1 MKKALFIL
9 GAVLIG
15 TLTYSQTTD
24 TIRLDIYSYPADTI
38 NMAYIL
44 PEVVDSCN
52 CLDEG
57 HYDPLF
63 ELVYR
68 HDKEVSLMVCDTV
81 FPKSVAQGFMLNE
94 QTAIEGIC
102 GQITLYLP
110 YGFSN
115 DIGAN
120 FKLGIMDENLNVIY
134 QKDYYLKNG
143 DNYSYLQMFDNSL
156 LHLALDS
163 TLYLNGFVYI
173 FMEWPDTATT
183 GGIANSILR
192 PNLAKAQLYAFSE
205 EDVFFLTDTSNLTR
219 LYACDVK
226 YEPLFNWPG
235 ENIWVPLKE
244 NRCDFYSVVYSYGI
258 LSMEVIPNKS
268 CPPLGLGFYS
278 SDFNSDNNNDN
289 EDNEGSGESGLSD
302 LDISHF
308 VSVQPNPAK
317 DIVTVQSSFKVREI
331 EIHNSL
337 GQVVL
342 RKEGKQNIETIDV
355 SHLESGMYI
364 VRIKTQRGFAN
375 KKVIIQ

>member
-1 MKKALFIL
+1 MKKSVFIL
-9 GAVLIG
+9 VAVLMSVYS
-15 TLTYSQTTD
+15 YSQTQD
-24 TIRLDIYSYPADTI
+24 TIRLDTDSYPADTV

-52 CLDEG
+52 CFDEG

-81 FPKSVAQGFMLNE
+81 YPKSVAQGFMLNG

-110 YGFSN
+110 YGFPN
-115 DIGAN
+115 DTGAD
-120 FKLGIMDENLNVIY
+120 FKLGIMDENYNVIY

-143 DNYSYLQMFDNSL
+143 NNYDYSQMFDNSL
-156 LHLALDS
+156 LHLPLDS
-163 TLYLNGFVYI
+163 TLYLDGFVYI
-173 FMEWPDTATT
+173 FMEWPDTATI
-183 GGIANSILR
+183 GGLYGSMIR

-205 EDVFFLTDTSNLTR
+205 EEVLLLTDTSDLTR

-235 ENIWVPLKE
+235 ENTWVPLKS
-244 NRCDFYSVVYSYGI
+244 NRCDFYSEVYSYGI
-258 LSMEVIPNKS
+258 LSSEVIPNKS

-278 SDFNSDNNNDN
+278 SDFNSNNNN
-289 EDNEGSGESGLSD
+289 ENDENEGDDNALSD
-302 LDISHF
+302 VNVSHL
-308 VSVQPNPAK
+308 VSVHPNPAK

-331 EIHNSL
+331 EIINAL

-342 RKEGKQNIETIDV
+342 RKEGNQNIETIEV
-355 SHLESGMYI
+355 NSLEKGTYI

-375 KKVIIQ
+375 KKLVIK

>member
-1 MKKALFIL
+1 MKKSVFIL
-9 GAVLIG
+9 VAVLISVYS
-15 TLTYSQTTD
+15 YSQTQD
-24 TIRLDIYSYPADTI
+24 TIRLDTDSYPADTI

-68 HDKEVSLMVCDTV
+68 HDKELSLMVCDTV
-81 FPKSVAQGFMLNE
+81 YPKSVAQGFMLNG

-110 YGFSN
+110 YGFPN
-115 DIGAN
+115 DTGAD
-120 FKLGIMDENLNVIY
+120 FKLGIMDENYNVIY

-143 DNYSYLQMFDNSL
+143 NNYDYSQMFDNSL
-156 LHLALDS
+156 LHLPLDS
-163 TLYLNGFVYI
+163 TLYLDGFVYI
-173 FMEWPDTATT
+173 FMEWPDTATI
-183 GGIANSILR
+183 GGLYGSMIR

-205 EDVFFLTDTSNLTR
+205 EDVFFLTDTSDLTR

-235 ENIWVPLKE
+235 ENTWVPLKS
-244 NRCDFYSVVYSYGI
+244 NRCDFYSEVYSYGI
-258 LSMEVIPNKS
+258 LSSEVIPNKS

-278 SDFNSDNNNDN
+278 SDFNSNNNN
-289 EDNEGSGESGLSD
+289 ENDENEGDDNALSD
-302 LDISHF
+302 VNVSHL
-308 VSVQPNPAK
+308 VGVHPNPAS

-331 EIHNSL
+331 EIINAL

-342 RKEGKQNIETIDV
+342 RKEGNQNIETIEV
-355 SHLESGMYI
+355 NSLEKGTYI

-375 KKVIIQ
+375 KKLVIK

>member
-1 MKKALFIL
+1 MKKSVFIL
-9 GAVLIG
+9 VVVLMSVFSY
-15 TLTYSQTTD
+15 TQAQD
-24 TIRLDIYSYPADTI
+24 TIRLDTDSYPADTI

-68 HDKEVSLMVCDTV
+68 HDKELSLMVCDTV
-81 FPKSVAQGFMLNE
+81 YPKSVAQGFMLNE

-115 DIGAN
+115 DTGAE

-143 DNYSYLQMFDNSL
+143 DNYDYSQMFDNSL
-156 LHLALDS
+156 LHLPLDS

-205 EDVFFLTDTSNLTR
+205 EDVFFLTDTSDLTR
-219 LYACDVK
+219 LYACEVK

-235 ENIWVPLKE
+235 ENTWIPLKT
-244 NRCDFYSVVYSYGI
+244 NRCDFYSETYSYGI
-258 LSMEVIPNKS
+258 LSMELIPNKS
-268 CPPLGLGFYS
+268 CPPVGLGFYS
-278 SDFNSDNNNDN
+278 SDFNSDNNN
-289 EDNEGSGESGLSD
+289 EDNDDGGDDSGLSD
-302 LDISHF
+302 LNISHL
-308 VSVQPNPAK
+308 VSLSPNPAK

-331 EIHNSL
+331 EIHNAL

-342 RKEGKQNIETIDV
+342 RKQGSQNIETIDV
-355 SHLESGMYI
+355 SNLQSGTYI

-375 KKVIIQ
+375 KKIVIE